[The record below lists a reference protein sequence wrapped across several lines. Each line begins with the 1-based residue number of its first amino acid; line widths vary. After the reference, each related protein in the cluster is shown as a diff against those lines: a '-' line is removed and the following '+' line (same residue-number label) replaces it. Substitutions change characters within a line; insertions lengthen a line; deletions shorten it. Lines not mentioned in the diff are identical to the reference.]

1 MTTSPDSAHSVL
13 KLLATIVFALLVSGC
28 GFQLRGQADLQFERI
43 YVETSGFSL
52 FAAELRRAIQSN
64 KSVEVMKSPEDAQV
78 VLRVLDESREKKILA
93 LTSTGSVEEYVLL
106 YRVNYRV
113 LNNKMT
119 DLVAPNAIM
128 LQRIMTYKDTET
140 LAKESEEEFLFRD
153 MQADAVQ
160 QLLRR
165 LSVVPIS
172 S

>member
-93 LTSTGSVEEYVLL
+93 LTSTGSVEEY
-106 YRVNYRV
+106 
-113 LNNKMT
+113 
-119 DLVAPNAIM
+119 
-128 LQRIMTYKDTET
+128 
-140 LAKESEEEFLFRD
+140 
-153 MQADAVQ
+153 
-160 QLLRR
+160 
-165 LSVVPIS
+165 
-172 S
+172 

>member
-1 MTTSPDSAHSVL
+1 
-13 KLLATIVFALLVSGC
+13 
-28 GFQLRGQADLQFERI
+28 
-43 YVETSGFSL
+43 
-52 FAAELRRAIQSN
+52 
-64 KSVEVMKSPEDAQV
+64 
-78 VLRVLDESREKKILA
+78 
-93 LTSTGSVEEYVLL
+93 
-106 YRVNYRV
+106 
-113 LNNKMT
+113 MT